1 MFTSCIPFLNLLLP
15 PSTNQSLQIARFR
28 NNNMA
33 ENGNEKGGDPSMLHG
48 HAAYVAG
55 AAKVGVFFL
64 LLPNEHVRE
73 LSDTSR
79 SWMGWRRLVSHRAH
93 TTRLH
98 PPSTPSS
105 TAFRPHPPPSGRI
118 RPSPSSSP
126 SRPSHTLTN
135 HPKLTLSLSPSL
147 RRPSR
152 HIPPNRPPGPRQR
165 KRPNPPPSTKCAP
178 PKP

>member
-55 AAKVGVFFL
+55 AAKVGVSFL
-64 LLPNEHVRE
+64 LLFKEHVRE
-73 LSDTSR
+73 LSDPSR
-79 SWMGWRRLVSHRAH
+79 SWMGWRRLVSHLAH

-105 TAFRPHPPPSGRI
+105 SAFRPHPPPSGRI

-126 SRPSHTLTN
+126 YPPPSHTLTN
-135 HPKLTLSLSPSL
+135 HPKLTLSPPSL
-147 RRPSR
+147 P
-152 HIPPNRPPGPRQR
+152 
-165 KRPNPPPSTKCAP
+165 
-178 PKP
+178 